1 MKQLKE
7 RRQLQEKKQ
16 TCKQKQIIKNNIK
29 NGRSMG
35 HERRYCYTSQA
46 DRFCDKLSRKKSKSE
61 PRKLTIFS
69 SHTGAAYIELKT
81 TYQSLV
87 FKLCTQISFYAWCV
101 QPLKN
106 YFNGCA
112 LESRQQ
118 GQKSYPGS
126 FSTTHVI
133 CTFYKE
139 TRIFH
144 KNPFNKSLKVRL
156 KNVTTLGKN
165 KPTKLLFTM
174 TSETNKHL
182 RVSL

>member
-1 MKQLKE
+1 MKQLKD
-7 RRQLQEKKQ
+7 RRQLQERKQ

-29 NGRSMG
+29 NGRSVG
-35 HERRYCYTSQA
+35 HERHYCYTSQA

-61 PRKLTIFS
+61 PRKLTSFS

-112 LESRQQ
+112 LGSRQQ
-118 GQKSYPGS
+118 GQRSYLGS
-126 FSTTHVI
+126 FSTTHAI
-133 CTFYKE
+133 YNYKE

-144 KNPFNKSLKVRL
+144 KNPFNKSIKVRL
-156 KNVTTLGKN
+156 KKVTTLGKN

-174 TSETNKHL
+174 TNDTNKHS
-182 RVSL
+182 SL